1 MLATKAP
8 LTSFISSKM
17 SLQVSKIYAISQE
30 ILLSQFTPAGSPEKK
45 DTLLRARSKVMVT
58 RGTVQNLTMRFMK
71 ITFVHGL
78 NWTHVDAAVVAF
90 FGIGY
95 NMYNNKLRSL

>member
-1 MLATKAP
+1 
-8 LTSFISSKM
+8 
-17 SLQVSKIYAISQE
+17 
-30 ILLSQFTPAGSPEKK
+30 
-45 DTLLRARSKVMVT
+45 MVT

-78 NWTHVDAAVVAF
+78 NWTHVDAAFVAF

-95 NMYNNKLRSL
+95 NMYNNKLRSIELLLEHHQKLKLRLNLSGLYLRFARFFWCKIHPWIFLTRILE